1 MNKKLTLAAVALLTL
16 TACGSSDESSTDTP
30 TSEQSSAQGQSTVHT
45 GVANWEGADELGAS
59 YVVTTG
65 ATAPSGVDEAREL
78 MGASGKQLSYV
89 AVTVDNRQGSAPAS
103 VGQVSFTDPDGSLV
117 QYSTLSNFLD
127 YQEAAEEL
135 SVDAS
140 NRVNEV
146 HNAFTADEY
155 QVAVGQKKTV
165 ILASE
170 SKVPEQVT
178 NATVNGMT
186 ALAPTDKTAETDKA
200 TGAPEPTEPVGSNE
214 ALADL
219 RGTTLKGNDIRFGIY
234 NPNYQKELNAEM
246 PEALNGAWG
255 ALCSVAATE
264 EQLNETGAL
273 TEGGHVWR
281 SMNYALPEASVPGLG
296 SEADYKAYEAEA
308 RVEGGDEKCVLV
320 HSVDPAAATK
330 TTTATVGQY
339 VGTAELLNA
348 VEVQ

>member
-1 MNKKLTLAAVALLTL
+1 MRKVFIPLTVAALAL
-16 TACGSSDESSTDTP
+16 TACGSSDESSIDAP
-30 TSEQSSAQGQSTVHT
+30 TSEQSTSQGQSTVHT
-45 GVANWEGADELGAS
+45 GVVNWEGSDELGTS

-65 ATAPSGVDEAREL
+65 ADAPSGVDEAREL
-78 MGASGKQLSYV
+78 MGASGQQLSYV
-89 AVTVDNRQGSAPAS
+89 AVTVDNRQGSVPAS

-117 QYSTLSNFLD
+117 QYTTLSAFLN
-127 YQEAAEEL
+127 YQEAAQEL
-135 SVDAS
+135 SADAS
-140 NRVNEV
+140 SRVIEV